1 MNKVQH
7 SERQLLTRRQLL
19 TTGAVVAGASGVAA
33 VGVAGAPPAAAAGAG
48 WAPIQFRS
56 VDTRGWGYKPVQGD
70 YFQLD
75 LTDDVYGNYRVPPGA
90 IAVSY
95 NLTITETEGAGNL
108 AMWRFGDPDPGVSS
122 INWRSPGLDIANGGI
137 CGLGNSYFVTL
148 KVGGNYYAK
157 THFIVDVTGYFS
169 Y

>member
-19 TTGAVVAGASGVAA
+19 TTGAVLAGATGVTA

-48 WAPIQFRS
+48 WQPFQYRS
-56 VDTRGWGYKPVQGD
+56 VDTRSWGYKPTTGD

-75 LTDDVYGNYRVPPGA
+75 LTNDTSGA
-90 IAVSY
+90 YVLPSGAVAVSY
-95 NLTITETEGAGNL
+95 NLTITQTEGSGFL
-108 AMWRFGDPDPGVSS
+108 AMWKYGEPDPGTSS
-122 INWRSPGLDIANGGI
+122 INWRQAGLDIANGGI
-137 CGLGNSYFVTL
+137 CGLGNLYYVYL
-148 KVGGNYYAK
+148 RVGGYHAK